1 MAFHAFRRGSQT
13 AVEPTVFRVRVSVD
27 GTMAARCLT
36 PISGPAATW
45 CRVSCAARDSAWS
58 VSGADWMR
66 RTDSVSSVPR
76 NATRESIR
84 PSRSAGLPGV
94 YVFAASSLRSPPR
107 PRRIVR
113 AMRLCATAR
122 DLTRHRI
129 NARNRGFPVR
139 ARASAL
145 SASRDFSRS
154 PVAGGVHA
162 WRGSSDPGA
171 TSRLAGSEGS
181 PVAGPWLAAFWYS
194 G

>member
-1 MAFHAFRRGSQT
+1 MSDPDIWSRRHVVSGVMRRKGLSLERLRRGL
-13 AVEPTVFRVRVSVD
+13 D
-27 GTMAARCLT
+27 
-36 PISGPAATW
+36 
-45 CRVSCAARDSAWS
+45 
-58 VSGADWMR
+58 
-66 RTDSVSSVPR
+66 
-76 NATRESIR
+76 
-84 PSRSAGLPGV
+84 AGLPGV